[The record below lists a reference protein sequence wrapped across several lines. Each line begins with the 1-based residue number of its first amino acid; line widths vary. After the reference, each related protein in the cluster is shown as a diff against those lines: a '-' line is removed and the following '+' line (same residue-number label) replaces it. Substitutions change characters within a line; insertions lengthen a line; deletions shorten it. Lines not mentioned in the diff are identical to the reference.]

1 MNTLAQLII
10 SGVVNGAVYAL
21 VALGLSLVFGIM
33 RVINLSHGSF
43 YALGSFLTYWL
54 AVGLGLN
61 QFLALPVVFVLS
73 FLLGVLVERTCV
85 GPIRKHPTTVAII
98 TLGVAILIE
107 QLIHLIWGPF
117 YLSVPRALAAV
128 PAAGLTWDLQQIAAG
143 GIAVLII
150 VLFFL
155 ALRTKT
161 GVAVRMVAQDA
172 EGAELVGINVE
183 AVQAAVFGI
192 AGALAAVSGSLT
204 CALHS
209 IYPTMG
215 RAPMVISLAM
225 VIVGGLGSI
234 QGALLA
240 GLLMG
245 VLNSLVGFYLLPEWT
260 YIFALLAMVA
270 VLLTRPSGLLG
281 RVITRD

>member
-10 SGVVNGAVYAL
+10 SGVLNGAVYAL

-43 YALGSFLTYWL
+43 YALGSFLAYWL

-61 QFLALPVVFVLS
+61 QFLALPVVFLLS
-73 FLLGVLVERTCV
+73 FLLGILVERTCV
-85 GPIRKHPTTVAII
+85 GPIRKHPTTVAIV
-98 TLGVAILIE
+98 TLGVAILME
-107 QLIHLIWGPF
+107 QLLHLIWGPF
-117 YLSVPRALAAV
+117 YLSVSRALPTV
-128 PAAGLTWDLQQIAAG
+128 LAAGLTWDLQQIAAG
-143 GIAVLII
+143 GIAVSII
-150 VLFFL
+150 ALLFI
-155 ALRTKT
+155 ALRTKV

-183 AVQAAVFGI
+183 VVQMAVFGT
-192 AGALAAVSGSLT
+192 ASALAAVSGTLT

-215 RAPMVISLAM
+215 RVPMVISLAM
-225 VIVGGLGSI
+225 VIVGGLGNI
-234 QGALLA
+234 QAALLA
-240 GLLMG
+240 GLLVG
-245 VLNSLVGFYLLPEWT
+245 VLNSLVGFYLLPELT
-260 YIFALLAMVA
+260 YIVALLVIIA

-281 RVITRD
+281 KVILRD